1 MQFAAAKKKLE
12 NSLQTSKGALAHLHI
27 EDSRVHALTS
37 KFLFI
42 FLLTIYQRDV
52 KKKPKNQKT
61 NQNKK
66 KRQKIA

>member
-52 KKKPKNQKT
+52 KKKPKKQTKT
-61 NQNKK
+61 KK
-66 KRQKIA
+66 NGKR